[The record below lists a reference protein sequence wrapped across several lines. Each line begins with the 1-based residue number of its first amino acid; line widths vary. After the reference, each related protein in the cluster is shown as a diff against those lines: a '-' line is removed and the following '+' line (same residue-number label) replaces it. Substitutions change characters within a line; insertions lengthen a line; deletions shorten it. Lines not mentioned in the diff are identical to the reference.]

1 MTSIAAP
8 RTQPARHAS
17 DLALAAFAPASWGTT
32 YVVTTTLLPADR
44 PMLAATLRALPAG
57 LVLLAAT
64 RRLPRG
70 SWWWKS
76 AVLGMLNFGAFFP
89 LLFFAAYRLPGGVAA
104 TVGSVQPLVVALLSL
119 GVLRVR
125 PARAVLYSALAGT
138 GGVALLTLTSDARL
152 DPLGIAAMLTATS
165 LMAAA
170 IVLAKKWGR
179 PESPLVMTGWQ
190 LTVGGLVLLPLT
202 LLTEGAPPSVTGEN
216 VLGFAY
222 LGIVGTA
229 IAYALWFRGID
240 RLAPTSVSLLGL
252 TNPMVATL
260 AGLLVLGQTLTFW
273 QLVGFTIALGALV
286 AGQSFNRKPA
296 PALEAPVPL
305 PQPAGRL

>member
-1 MTSIAAP
+1 MTATIAAP
-8 RTQPARHAS
+8 RTLRAGRAS
-17 DLALAAFAPASWGTT
+17 DLALAALAPASWGTT

-44 PMLAATLRALPAG
+44 PLLAATLRALPAG
-57 LVLLAAT
+57 LVLLAVT

-70 SWWWKS
+70 DWWWKS
-76 AVLGMLNFGAFFP
+76 IVLGTLNFGAFFP
-89 LLFFAAYRLPGGVAA
+89 LIFFAAYRLPGGVAA
-104 TVGSVQPLVVALLSL
+104 TIGSVQPLVVALLSL

-125 PARAVLYSALAGT
+125 PARAVVYAAFAGT
-138 GGVALLTLTSDARL
+138 GGVALLTLTADARL

-190 LTVGGLVLLPLT
+190 LTVGGLALLPLT
-202 LLTEGAPPSVTGEN
+202 LLTEGVPPSLTGEN

-260 AGLLVLGQTLTFW
+260 AGLLILGQTLTSW
-273 QLVGFTIALGALV
+273 QLVGFTLALGALV
-286 AGQSFNRKPA
+286 AGQSFNRRPSA
-296 PALEAPVPL
+296 DS
-305 PQPAGRL
+305 

>member
-1 MTSIAAP
+1 MTATAPP
-8 RTQPARHAS
+8 RTVRARYAS

-32 YVVTTTLLPADR
+32 YVVTTTLLPPDR

-70 SWWWKS
+70 AWWWKTF
-76 AVLGMLNFGAFFP
+76 VLGMLNFGAFLP
-89 LLFFAAYRLPGGVAA
+89 LIFFAAYRLPGGVAA
-104 TVGSVQPLVVALLSL
+104 TIGSVQPLVVALLSL
-119 GVLRVR
+119 GVLRIR
-125 PARAVLYSALAGT
+125 PARAVLYAAIAGT
-138 GGVALLTLTSDARL
+138 GGVALLTLTADARL
-152 DPLGIAAMLTATS
+152 DPLGILAMLTATS

-179 PESPLVMTGWQ
+179 PESPLVMAGWQ
-190 LTVGGLVLLPLT
+190 LTVGGLVLLPVT
-202 LLTEGAPPSVTGEN
+202 LAAEGVPSSMTGEN

-240 RLAPTSVSLLGL
+240 RLPPTSVSLLGL

-260 AGLLVLGQTLTFW
+260 AGLVVLGQTLTPW
-273 QLVGFTIALGALV
+273 QIVGFTIALGALV
-286 AGQSFNRKPA
+286 AGQTFNRRP
-296 PALEAPVPL
+296 
-305 PQPAGRL
+305 